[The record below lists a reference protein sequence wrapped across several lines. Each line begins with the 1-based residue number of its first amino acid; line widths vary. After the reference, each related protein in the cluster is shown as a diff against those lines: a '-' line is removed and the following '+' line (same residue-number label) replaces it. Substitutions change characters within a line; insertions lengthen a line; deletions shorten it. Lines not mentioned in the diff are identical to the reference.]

1 MRIWIVTVKRNKETL
16 SEVNTVDIQ
25 SALEYI
31 RVASPLM
38 DNDTRISLRT
48 AKFNEDKPQKYPI

>member
-48 AKFNEDKPQKYPI
+48 AKFNENKPQKYPI